1 MSKPVIL
8 VADDAEDIRNL
19 FGVLLKKDYEVKF
32 AETGDQTLAQADT
45 EPLPDL
51 ILLDIELPDT
61 DGLEVCK
68 QLKANP
74 SLASIPVIMV
84 TARSS
89 PKDQAMGLMAGAVDY
104 ITKPLSGP
112 ITLLRVRTQLALVN
126 QRRALEDQIRE
137 ATEELY
143 ETRVQLIRRLARAME
158 YREGGLTQRVLRVSE
173 YVDALSQAIGLK
185 SKVCE
190 VLSQAAALYDVGKMG
205 VPEHI
210 LTKSDKLNEREWA
223 EMRKHPE
230 IGAQII
236 GEHKDPLLEQA
247 RVMALT
253 HHERWDGS
261 GYPGKLKGDAIP
273 VPGRIMA
280 LVDAFEAMTSTQRH
294 RSAISSMDA
303 AKKVAADSG
312 KQFDP
317 KVVAAF
323 MKVVKQFDEIR
334 ANHKDELEGIHDL
347 DFGSPK
353 KK

>member
-1 MSKPVIL
+1 MGKPVIL

-45 EPLPDL
+45 DPLPDL
-51 ILLDIELPDT
+51 ILLDVELPDT
-61 DGLEVCK
+61 DGLQVCK

-84 TARSS
+84 TARTT

-104 ITKPLSGP
+104 ILKPISGP

-126 QRRALEDQIRE
+126 QRRELETQIQER
-137 ATEELY
+137 TEELY
-143 ETRVQLIRRLARAME
+143 ETRLQLIRRLARAME

-210 LTKSDKLNEREWA
+210 LTKSDKLNEREWE

-253 HHERWDGS
+253 HHERWDGT
-261 GYPGKLKGDAIP
+261 GYPAKLKGDAIP

-294 RSAISSMDA
+294 RSAISSVDA
-303 AKKVAADSG
+303 AKKITADSG

-334 ANHKDELEGIHDL
+334 AKHKDELEGIHDL